1 VVISGIVVIVNEIKG
16 CDMSEIRTHN
26 TWNAVID
33 SSIFVAFVVTTAP
46 RFTGIGIHEW
56 LSLVFAVVIIIHVV
70 IHWQWIVTV
79 GMGLFRKL
87 GAAGR
92 FSFVLNL
99 LLFIA
104 VTLVI
109 YSGVAISRDA
119 MPALGIAIQGT
130 SAWRGLH
137 HSLSNISVVLI
148 GLHLALH
155 WRWIVNLFRRQSL
168 ASAQ

>member
-1 VVISGIVVIVNEIKG
+1 MFDVRKRN
-16 CDMSEIRTHN
+16 M
-26 TWNAVID
+26 WNAVID
-33 SSIFVAFVVTTAP
+33 FAIFVAFVVATAP
-46 RFTGIGIHEW
+46 RFTGIAVHEW
-56 LSLVFAVVIIIHVV
+56 LSLAFAMVIVCHVV

-79 GMGLFRKL
+79 GKGFVHKL

-137 HSLSNISVVLI
+137 YSLSNISVVLI

>member
-1 VVISGIVVIVNEIKG
+1 MFEVRKRNL
-16 CDMSEIRTHN
+16 
-26 TWNAVID
+26 WNAVID
-33 SSIFVAFVVTTAP
+33 FAIFVAFVVATAP
-46 RFTGIGIHEW
+46 RFTGIAVHEW
-56 LSLVFAVVIIIHVV
+56 LSLAFAMVIVVHVV

-79 GMGLFRKL
+79 GQGFVRKL
-87 GAAGR
+87 GAMGR

-119 MPALGIAIQGT
+119 MPSLGIDIRGT
-130 SAWRGLH
+130 MAWRGLH
-137 HSLSNISVVLI
+137 HAFSNICVVLI

-155 WRWIVNLFRRQSL
+155 WRWIVNLFRRQSRTL
-168 ASAQ
+168 AK